1 MLKEKAE
8 LLEKVIKNDE
18 FACIG
23 SLVLSFENK
32 AATIS
37 HISVTRPSIEL
48 IGGEDEF
55 LIEYFLRK
63 GFWNT
68 YNFTSRR
75 IIFEAYIKSQ
85 KMNVTD

>member
-1 MLKEKAE
+1 M
-8 LLEKVIKNDE
+8 
-18 FACIG
+18 
-23 SLVLSFENK
+23 LSFENK
-32 AATIS
+32 AATVS
-37 HISVTRPSIEL
+37 HMSVTRPSIAL

-55 LIEYFLRK
+55 LIEYFLHK

-85 KMNVTD
+85 KMNLTE